1 MVIGRDMLARAAH
14 LHMAFFR
21 GTGDAGT
28 MDGIYAESFTDHH
41 PEEGQAEGAEGL
53 IAAREIWRGTFPD
66 AHTKTDRVLVQ
77 PPFASVRWTMTGT
90 HGGQALMGHPARDFP
105 VRISGGDVVKVR
117 DDGLITDL
125 WHVEEL
131 WRLRQQ
137 IAGEPVGE

>member
-1 MVIGRDMLARAAH
+1 
-14 LHMAFFR
+14 
-21 GTGDAGT
+21 
-28 MDGIYAESFTDHH
+28 
-41 PEEGQAEGAEGL
+41 
-53 IAAREIWRGTFPD
+53 
-66 AHTKTDRVLVQ
+66 
-77 PPFASVRWTMTGT
+77 MTGT